1 MSDLLYSGTDDA
13 HILFDIGEVER
24 NVKLQKSVSDVT
36 DNILFWKTEQCFRKN
51 MMLAFIEMGEVEKML
66 SFELLEY
73 SQ

>member
-1 MSDLLYSGTDDA
+1 MSDLLYSGTNDA

-36 DNILFWKTEQCFRKN
+36 DNILFGKRTVFSEEYDARIYRNGQSR
-51 MMLAFIEMGEVEKML
+51 KML
-66 SFELLEY
+66 SFEFLEY